1 LGFLIQQGKMTSIF
15 VNQLFQMKV
24 SKILIF
30 AFGALLCLSVVV
42 LTIRQIAIKDVPE
55 YSLAIINAQVKT
67 SDEKLVSAMLLKH
80 DKIVAMG
87 NDQEILKQRN
97 EDTVVIDMQGQT
109 IAPGEI
115 AKSVQL
121 ESALSQGVTTL
132 LLDVNETEA
141 EEYYWGRQHGL
152 YQVRV
157 AVKSQDPELIEASD
171 HKFIVNSDPN
181 FMSRIGSL
189 DVGHYADFIVLKD
202 NKLTQTWVGA
212 VKVHGSENL

>member
-1 LGFLIQQGKMTSIF
+1 
-15 VNQLFQMKV
+15 MKV

-55 YSLAIINAQVKT
+55 YSLAIVNAQVKT
-67 SDEKLVSAMLLKH
+67 SSEQVVSAMLLKH

-87 NDQEILKQRN
+87 NDEEILQQRN

-109 IAPGEI
+109 IAPGEVV
-115 AKSVQL
+115 KSNQL
-121 ESALSQGVTTL
+121 ENALSQGVTTL
-132 LLDVNETEA
+132 LLEVNETEA
-141 EEYYWGRQHGL
+141 EEYYWGRQHGM
-152 YQVRV
+152 YNVRL

-171 HKFIVNSDPN
+171 HKFIVNKDPN

-189 DVGHYADFIVLKD
+189 DIGHYADFIVLKD

-212 VKVHGSENL
+212 VKVHGLESL

>member
-1 LGFLIQQGKMTSIF
+1 
-15 VNQLFQMKV
+15 MKV

>member
-1 LGFLIQQGKMTSIF
+1 MASIF

-24 SKILIF
+24 SKILVF

-67 SDEKLVSAMLLKH
+67 SGEQVVSAMLLKH

-97 EDTVVIDMQGQT
+97 GDTVVIDMQGQT
-109 IAPGEI
+109 IAPGEMV
-115 AKSVQL
+115 KSNQL
-121 ESALSQGVTTL
+121 YGAASRGVTTL
-132 LLDVNETEA
+132 LLDVNEVEA

-152 YQVRV
+152 YKVRV
-157 AVKSQDPELIEASD
+157 AVTSQDPELIEASD
-171 HKFIVNSDPN
+171 HKFIVNNDPN
-181 FMSRIGSL
+181 FMSRLGSL
-189 DVGHYADFIVLKD
+189 DVGHYADFVVLKD
-202 NKLTQTWVGA
+202 NKLTQTWIGA
-212 VKVHGSENL
+212 VKVHGLESL